1 MTFARRLR
9 IISLLSFTLL
19 VIVTALLAWSFRE
32 LSVAERN
39 HVMADQIQSTV
50 FHRVTMRD
58 EYFLFGLERAREQW
72 FALNDAATHLLAQ
85 GLPQADD
92 HSATQI
98 LERSRLYLADSVQ
111 ISKRLVE
118 QMRRVPVAD
127 PAVAHHDEFASRL
140 YSQIMLRDSALQR
153 EAVLLQKVARDRF
166 ERAGERMIYL
176 TLLLVILMALGTII
190 NAAFLTGV
198 LRRRMATIKRDADVI
213 AAGDLSRGIE
223 VEGNDELA
231 ELARVFNS
239 VTHKIRDYTQ
249 ALHDSEKRY
258 RMQLQELANIYT
270 HTPVGLFVVDREL
283 RYLRLNE
290 HLAQLNG
297 KSICEHVGRRIDE
310 VLPPG
315 VAARIEELWRPV
327 LERGECVLNVEV
339 QGELDP
345 TDPVLHHWL
354 ASYQPLISEAGE
366 VSGVMGVVLDITER
380 KRTEEMLAGVRQ
392 HLEEEVQQRTAKLQ
406 LINEH
411 LTQEIE
417 IRKKVEVELLRQQ
430 QKLQDMAL
438 DLAMAEE
445 RERDRIAS
453 ELHDQVGQRLILAK
467 IKLDALASSVPDGEC
482 ESEAEVVGGLVQ
494 QTIQD
499 IRSLTFQLRPPL
511 LASAGLE
518 AALRWLGEELSADF
532 GLQTEF
538 RDDGKDKTL
547 PYEIRS
553 TVFQAVREL
562 MLNVV
567 KHAGTQRCRVALSRS
582 EDDFLVIGV
591 EDDGVGLGREHDAA
605 ESRSGSGGFGLA
617 NVRQKIQHLG
627 GSFSVTNK
635 AAGGTVATIKVPLRA

>member
-1 MTFARRLR
+1 MTFARRLQ

-19 VIVTALLAWSFRE
+19 VIVTALLAWSYRE
-32 LSVAERN
+32 LAVAERN
-39 HVMADQIQSTV
+39 HIVADQIQSTV
-50 FHRVTMRD
+50 FNRATVRD

-72 FALNDAATHLLAQ
+72 FARNDAATRLLAQ
-85 GLPQADD
+85 GLPQGDD
-92 HSATQI
+92 QSARQI
-98 LERSRLYLADSVQ
+98 LERSRLELADSVQ

-127 PAVAHHDEFASRL
+127 PAVAHHDEFSSRL
-140 YSQIMLRDSALQR
+140 YSQIMLRDSALQQ
-153 EAVLLQKVARDRF
+153 EAVKLQQLARDRF
-166 ERAGERMIYL
+166 ERAGARMIYL
-176 TLLLVILMALGTII
+176 TLLLVILMALVTIL
-190 NAAFLTGV
+190 NSTFLTGV
-198 LRRRMATIKRDADVI
+198 LRRRMATIKQGADVI
-213 AAGDLSRGIE
+213 AGGDLSRSIE

-290 HLAQLNG
+290 HLARLNG
-297 KSICEHVGRRIDE
+297 KSICEHVGRRVDE
-310 VLPPG
+310 VLPPE
-315 VAARIEELWRPV
+315 VAARVTELWRPV

-339 QGELDP
+339 QGKVDP
-345 TDPVLHHWL
+345 DDPVLHHWL
-354 ASYQPLISEAGE
+354 ASYQPLTSEGGE

-417 IRKKVEVELLRQQ
+417 IRKKVEVELLGQQ

-467 IKLDALASSVPDGEC
+467 IKLDALASSVPGGDC
-482 ESEAEVVGGLVQ
+482 ESEAEAVGTLVQ

-532 GLQTEF
+532 GLQAEF
-538 RDDGKDKTL
+538 DDDGKDKTL

-562 MLNVV
+562 MLNVI
-567 KHAGTQRCRVALSRS
+567 KHAGTLRCRVALSRS
-582 EDDFLVIGV
+582 GGYLVIAV
-591 EDDGVGLGREHDAA
+591 DDDGVGYGGEQESA
-605 ESRSGSGGFGLA
+605 ESRSGGFGLA
-617 NVRQKIQHLG
+617 NVRQKIQHLR
-627 GSFSVTNK
+627 GSFTVTNK
-635 AAGGTVATIKVPLRA
+635 ETGGVVATIKVPLPS

>member
-19 VIVTALLAWSFRE
+19 VIVAALLAWSSRE
-32 LSVAERN
+32 LAVAERN
-39 HVMADQIQSTV
+39 HVVADQIQAAV
-50 FHRVTMRD
+50 FHRVTVRD
-58 EYFLFGLERAREQW
+58 EYFIFGLERARQQW
-72 FALNDAATHLLAQ
+72 FAVNEAATHLLAQ

-92 HSATQI
+92 QRARQI
-98 LERSRLYLADSVQ
+98 LERSRLSLADSVQ

-118 QMRRVPVAD
+118 QMRRVPAAD
-127 PAVAHHDEFASRL
+127 SAVAHHDEFASRL
-140 YSQIMLRDSALQR
+140 YSQIMLRDSALQQD
-153 EAVLLQKVARDRF
+153 AVNLQTLARDRF
-166 ERAGERMIYL
+166 QRASDRMIYL
-176 TLLLVILMALGTII
+176 TLLFVILMALGTIL
-190 NAAFLTGV
+190 NSAFLTGV
-198 LRRRMATIKRDADVI
+198 LHRRVAAIKRGADVI
-213 AAGDLSRGIE
+213 ASGDLSGGIE
-223 VEGNDELA
+223 VEGNDELS
-231 ELARVFNS
+231 ELGRVFNS

-249 ALHDSEKRY
+249 ALHDSEQRY

-270 HTPVGLFVVDREL
+270 HTPVGLFAVDRDL
-283 RYLRLNE
+283 RYLRINE
-290 HLAQLNG
+290 YLARLNG
-297 KSICEHVGRRIDE
+297 RSICEHVGRTVEE
-310 VLPPG
+310 VLAPG
-315 VAARIEELWRPV
+315 LAAQLKDVWRPV
-327 LERGECVLNVEV
+327 LERGECVLNVEL
-339 QGELDP
+339 QGTADP
-345 TDPVLHHWL
+345 SDQAPRHWL
-354 ASYQPLISEAGE
+354 ASYQPLLSEGGSVAGL
-366 VSGVMGVVLDITER
+366 MGVVLEITER
-380 KRTEEMLAGVRQ
+380 KRAEEMMDGVRQ

-417 IRKKVEVELLRQQ
+417 IRKRVEVELLAQQ

-467 IKLDALASSVPDGEC
+467 IKLDSLASSAPAGEC
-482 ESEAEVVGGLVQ
+482 EAEAVGALVQ

-518 AALRWLGEELSADF
+518 AALRWLGEELAADF

-538 RDDGKDKTL
+538 DDDGKDKTL

-567 KHAGTQRCRVALSRS
+567 KHAGTLQCRVALFRS
-582 EDDFLVIGV
+582 DGFLVIAV
-591 EDDGVGLGREHDAA
+591 EDDGIGCGA
-605 ESRSGSGGFGLA
+605 EQGEAETRGGGFGLA

-627 GSFSVTNK
+627 GTFTITK
-635 AAGGTVATIKVPLRA
+635 KGAGGTLATITVPLGSG

>member
-19 VIVTALLAWSFRE
+19 VIVTGLLAWSSRE
-32 LSVAERN
+32 LAVTERN
-39 HVMADQIQSTV
+39 HVVADQIQATV

-72 FALNDAATHLLAQ
+72 FALNEAATRLLAQ
-85 GLPQADD
+85 GLPQVDD
-92 HSATQI
+92 PSAKQI
-98 LERSRLYLADSVQ
+98 LERSRLDLADSVQ

-140 YSQIMLRDSALQR
+140 YSQIMLRDSALQQ
-153 EAVLLQKVARDRF
+153 EAVNLQQYARDRVQS
-166 ERAGERMIYL
+166 ASDRMIYL
-176 TLLLVILMALGTII
+176 TLLLVVLMALVTIL
-190 NAAFLTGV
+190 NSAFLNRV
-198 LRRRMATIKRDADVI
+198 LHRRMAAIKRGADVI
-213 AAGDLSRGIE
+213 AAGDLSHGIE

-231 ELARVFNS
+231 ELARLFNS
-239 VTHKIRDYTQ
+239 VTSRIREYTQ

-270 HTPVGLFVVDREL
+270 HTPVGLFVVDRDL
-283 RYLRLNE
+283 RYVRLNE
-290 HLAQLNG
+290 HLARLNG
-297 KSICEHVGRRIDE
+297 KSICEHVGRRVDE
-310 VLPPG
+310 VLPPE
-315 VAARIEELWRPV
+315 VAARIMETWRPV

-339 QGELDP
+339 QGRVDP

-354 ASYQPLISEAGE
+354 ASYQPLITEAGE
-366 VSGVMGVVLDITER
+366 VTGVMGVVLDITER
-380 KRTEEMLAGVRQ
+380 KLTEQMLAGARQ

-406 LINEH
+406 LTNEH
-411 LTQEIE
+411 LVQEIE
-417 IRKKVEVELLRQQ
+417 IRKKVEIELLAQQ
-430 QKLQDMAL
+430 QKLQAMSL

-467 IKLDALASSVPDGEC
+467 LKLDALASTVHDGEC
-482 ESEAEVVGGLVQ
+482 EIEAEAVGALVQ

-499 IRSLTFQLRPPL
+499 IRSLTFQIRPPL

-518 AALRWLGEELSADF
+518 AALRWLGEELHADF
-532 GLQTEF
+532 GLEAEF
-538 RDDGKDKTL
+538 SDDGTDKTL

-562 MLNVV
+562 MLNVI
-567 KHAGTQRCRVALSRS
+567 KHAGTLRCRVALSRR
-582 EDDFLVIGV
+582 DGFLVIAV
-591 EDDGVGLGREHDAA
+591 DDDGVGYREEQDTA
-605 ESRSGSGGFGLA
+605 ESRSGGFGLA

-627 GSFSVTNK
+627 GSFSITNK
-635 AAGGTVATIKVPLRA
+635 DTGGTVATIKVPLGI

>member
-19 VIVTALLAWSFRE
+19 VIVTGLLAWSSRE
-32 LSVAERN
+32 VTLAEQN
-39 HVMADQIQSTV
+39 HVVADQIQATV
-50 FHRVTMRD
+50 FHRATMRD
-58 EYFLFGLERAREQW
+58 EYFLFAVERARQQW
-72 FALNDAATHLLAQ
+72 FALNDAATRLLAE
-85 GLPQADD
+85 GLPQLDGGA
-92 HSATQI
+92 AEQI
-98 LERSRLYLADSVQ
+98 LERSRHDLADSVQ

-118 QMRRVPVAD
+118 QVRRVSAAD

-140 YSQIMLRDSALQR
+140 YSQIMLKDSALQQ
-153 EAVLLQKVARDRF
+153 EAVNLQQLARDRF
-166 ERAGERMIYL
+166 QHASKRMIYL
-176 TLLLVILMALGTII
+176 TLLLVILMALVAIL
-190 NAAFLTGV
+190 NAAFLNRV
-198 LRRRMATIKRDADVI
+198 LHRRMAAIKRGVDVI

-223 VEGNDELA
+223 VEGKDELA

-239 VTHKIRDYTQ
+239 VTQKIRDYTQ

-270 HTPVGLFVVDREL
+270 HTPVGLFVVDRDL

-290 HLAQLNG
+290 HLARING

-310 VLPPG
+310 VLPPEL
-315 VAARIEELWRPV
+315 AARITESWRPV

-339 QGELDP
+339 QGR
-345 TDPVLHHWL
+345 TDPDDPAQHHWL
-354 ASYQPLISEAGE
+354 ASYQPLSSEGGE

-380 KRTEEMLAGVRQ
+380 KRVEEMLAGVRQ

-417 IRKKVEVELLRQQ
+417 IRKKVEVELLAQQ

-467 IKLDALASSVPDGEC
+467 IKLDGLASSVPGGDC
-482 ESEAEVVGGLVQ
+482 ENEAEAVGALVQ

-518 AALRWLGEELSADF
+518 AALRWLGEELSVDF
-532 GLQTEF
+532 GLQAEF
-538 RDDGKDKTL
+538 EDDGRDKTL

-567 KHAGTQRCRVALSRS
+567 KHAGTLRCRVALSRCEQS
-582 EDDFLVIGV
+582 LVIAV
-591 EDDGVGLGREHDAA
+591 EDDGVGCGQEQDAA
-605 ESRSGSGGFGLA
+605 ETRSGGFGLA
-617 NVRQKIQHLG
+617 NVRQKIEHLG
-627 GSFSVTNK
+627 GNLTVINK
-635 AAGGTVATIKVPLRA
+635 KTGGTVATIEVPLSC

>member
-1 MTFARRLR
+1 MTFARRLK

-19 VIVTALLAWSFRE
+19 VIVAALLAWSSRE
-32 LSVAERN
+32 LAVAERN
-39 HVMADQIQSTV
+39 HVVADQIQSTV
-50 FHRVTMRD
+50 FHRATMRD
-58 EYFLFGLERAREQW
+58 EYFSFGLERAREQW
-72 FALNDAATHLLAQ
+72 FALNEVATRLLAQ
-85 GLPQADD
+85 GLPQVEDD
-92 HSATQI
+92 AAKQI
-98 LERSRLYLADSVQ
+98 LERSRLDLAESVQ

-118 QMRRVPVAD
+118 QVRRIPVAD
-127 PAVAHHDEFASRL
+127 PAHHDEFASRL
-140 YSQIMLRDSALQR
+140 YSQIMLKDSALQQ
-153 EAVLLQKVARDRF
+153 EAVNLQELARDRF
-166 ERAGERMIYL
+166 HRASDRMIYL
-176 TLLLVILMALGTII
+176 TLLLVVLMALVTIL
-190 NAAFLTGV
+190 NSAFLNGV
-198 LRRRMATIKRDADVI
+198 LRRRMAAIKRGADVV
-213 AAGDLSRGIE
+213 ASGDLTHGIE
-223 VEGNDELA
+223 VEGDDELSQ
-231 ELARVFNS
+231 LARLFNG
-239 VTHKIRDYTQ
+239 VTQKMGDYTQ
-249 ALHDSEKRY
+249 ALHASEQRY

-270 HTPVGLFVVDREL
+270 HTPVGLFVVDRDL

-290 HLAQLNG
+290 HLARLNG

-315 VAARIEELWRPV
+315 VAAQIRELWRPV

-339 QGELDP
+339 QGRVDP

-354 ASYQPLISEAGE
+354 ASYQPLISEGGE
-366 VSGVMGVVLDITER
+366 VTGLMGVVLDITQR
-380 KRTEEMLAGVRQ
+380 KQTEEMLAGVRQ

-417 IRKKVEVELLRQQ
+417 IRKKVEVELLAQQ

-467 IKLDALASSVPDGEC
+467 IKLDALASTVPAAEC
-482 ESEAEVVGGLVQ
+482 EAEAEAVGALVQ

-518 AALRWLGEELSADF
+518 AALRWLGEEFSADF
-532 GLQTEF
+532 GLDTEF
-538 RDDGKDKTL
+538 IDDGQEKTL

-553 TVFQAVREL
+553 TLFQAVREL
-562 MLNVV
+562 MLNVI
-567 KHAGTQRCRVALSRS
+567 KHAGTLRCRVELSRC
-582 EDDFLVIGV
+582 DGVLVISV
-591 EDDGVGLGREHDAA
+591 EDDGVGYGAEQDA
-605 ESRSGSGGFGLA
+605 SVTRSGGFGLV

-627 GSFSVTNK
+627 GSFTVTNK
-635 AAGGTVATIKVPLRA
+635 GAGGTVATIRVPLGS